1 MRSIGAVALF
11 VSLILLRK
19 IELSYGNACII
30 VDFIVLLLFVVYIP
44 RLARRD
50 SGSLLLSA
58 LIALAVVIFAIVSFT
73 ATAGLIAA
81 TSSLTRGIVLVVLL
95 GMAALVRLSETSKPV
110 A

>member
-1 MRSIGAVALF
+1 MET
-11 VSLILLRK
+11 LI
-19 IELSYGNACII
+19 SI

-44 RLARRD
+44 RLVRRD
-50 SGSLLLSA
+50 SGSLLLST

>member
-1 MRSIGAVALF
+1 MGTL
-11 VSLILLRK
+11 VS
-19 IELSYGNACII
+19 I
-30 VDFIVLLLFVVYIP
+30 VDLTVLLLFVVYIP
-44 RLARRD
+44 RLVRRD
-50 SGSLLLSA
+50 SGSLLLST

-95 GMAALVRLSETSKPV
+95 GMAALVRLSEAGKPV

>member
-1 MRSIGAVALF
+1 MGTL
-11 VSLILLRK
+11 VS
-19 IELSYGNACII
+19 I

-44 RLARRD
+44 RVVRRD
-50 SGSLLLSA
+50 SGSLLLST

-95 GMAALVRLSETSKPV
+95 GMAALVRLSEASKPV

>member
-1 MRSIGAVALF
+1 MGTL
-11 VSLILLRK
+11 VS
-19 IELSYGNACII
+19 I
-30 VDFIVLLLFVVYIP
+30 VDSIVLLLFVVYIP
-44 RLARRD
+44 RLVRRE
-50 SGSLLLSA
+50 SGSLLLST

-73 ATAGLIAA
+73 ANVGLIAA

>member
-1 MRSIGAVALF
+1 MATL
-11 VSLILLRK
+11 VS
-19 IELSYGNACII
+19 I
-30 VDFIVLLLFVVYIP
+30 VDLVVLLLFVVYIP
-44 RLARRD
+44 RLVRRD
-50 SGSLLLSA
+50 SGSLLLSI

-81 TSSLTRGIVLVVLL
+81 TSSLTRIIVLVVLL

>member
-1 MRSIGAVALF
+1 MGTLVSIA
-11 VSLILLRK
+11 
-19 IELSYGNACII
+19 
-30 VDFIVLLLFVVYIP
+30 DFIVLLLFVVYIP
-44 RLARRD
+44 RVVRRD
-50 SGSLLLSA
+50 SGSLLLST

-95 GMAALVRLSETSKPV
+95 GMAALVRLSEASKPV